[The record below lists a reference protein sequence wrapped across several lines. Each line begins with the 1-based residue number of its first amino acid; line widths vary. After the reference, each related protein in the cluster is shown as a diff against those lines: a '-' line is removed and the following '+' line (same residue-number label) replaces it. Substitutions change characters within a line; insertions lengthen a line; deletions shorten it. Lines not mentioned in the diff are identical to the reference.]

1 MNEETLKE
9 RERCKEIV
17 SRKINTLIGWREESI
32 KHKEK
37 RLIYI
42 FNHLRDD
49 ILFLID
55 NPNYVRKGQEGS

>member
-1 MNEETLKE
+1 MNQEIITE

-17 SRKINTLIGWREESI
+17 KRKIDTLISWREESI
-32 KHKEK
+32 KSKEK

-49 ILFLID
+49 IIFLID
-55 NPNYVRKGQEGS
+55 NPNYVRKRQ